1 MKLRGSLFLRLS
13 WRLILLQ
20 IAALTLVVI
29 VASIPE
35 AERRGVKELDDD
47 VLIAIAQNLVIRD
60 DRLVLPDMARVRAA
74 EEDDDEVWDY
84 PDFWFIAADS
94 KGRQLEYG
102 PVPAAMRPLFSDAG
116 KVLHAEFYRTGNG
129 PADGVVA
136 RQLRGPAGN
145 FTIVSGGGPVLDPVL
160 VRLQRIDP
168 LNLVLLIIL
177 MIALALTIPWLL
189 RRDLA
194 GVERVANETSR
205 IDIDQPGTRLTVAN
219 VPSELQGMVGAMNAA
234 LTRLDEGLERRKR
247 FLATAA
253 HELRTPVA
261 ILSLRIETLPSDP
274 LRRQLMLDVARLA
287 SLADQLLDLER
298 LDSDGARFQRVDL
311 GTLVAEAV
319 ADIAPLAVATGADLA
334 FDGADQPIEIMSDPQ
349 AILRVVTNLVQ
360 NAIAHG
366 GPGVAITVEVVRP
379 AEIRVRDNGPGI
391 PAGDLSQ
398 LFEPFFR
405 RTGSNGSGLGL
416 NLVQEIVLRHGGTIH
431 ATDAPGG
438 GAEFVV
444 RLPSGAAGPGGRV
457 TPTRQG

>member
-20 IAALTLVVI
+20 VTALALVVI

-35 AERRGVKELDDD
+35 SDRRGVKELDDD
-47 VLIAIAQNLVIRD
+47 VLIAIAQSLVIRD
-60 DRLVLPDMARVRAA
+60 DRLVLPDMAPVRAA
-74 EEDDDEVWDY
+74 EEGDGEIWDY

-94 KGRQLEYG
+94 EGRHLEYG
-102 PVPAAMRPLFSDAG
+102 PIPEAVRPLFADAG

-136 RQLRGPAGN
+136 RQLRGPAGA
-145 FTIVSGGGPVLDPVL
+145 FTIVSGGGPVLDQVL

-168 LNLVLLIIL
+168 FNLVLLISL

-194 GVERVANETSR
+194 GVGRVADEASR

-234 LTRLDEGLERRKR
+234 LTRLDEGLERRRR

-261 ILSLRIETLPSDP
+261 ILSLRIETLPPDP
-274 LRRQLMLDVARLA
+274 VRRQLMLDVARLA
-287 SLADQLLDLER
+287 SLADRLLDLER
-298 LDSDGARFQRVDL
+298 LDSDGARLQWLDL
-311 GTLVAEAV
+311 GKLVADAV

-334 FDGADQPIEIMSDPQ
+334 FEGADQPVGIMADPQ

-366 GPGVAITVEVVRP
+366 GPGVAIIVQVVRP

-391 PAGDLSQ
+391 AAGELSQ
-398 LFEPFFR
+398 LFEPFSR
-405 RTGSNGSGLGL
+405 RAGSGGSGLGL
-416 NLVQEIVLRHGGTIH
+416 HLVQEIVLRHGGTIH
-431 ATDAPGG
+431 VTDAPGG

-444 RLPSGAAGPGGRV
+444 RLPPGRAASAK
-457 TPTRQG
+457 QG

>member
-20 IAALTLVVI
+20 VTALALVVL

-35 AERRGVKELDDD
+35 SDRQGVKELDDD
-47 VLIAIAQNLVIRD
+47 VLIAIAQSLVIRG
-60 DRLVLPDMARVRAA
+60 DRLVLPDMAPVRAA
-74 EEDDDEVWDY
+74 EEGDGEIWDY

-94 KGRQLEYG
+94 EGRQLEHG
-102 PVPAAMRPLFSDAG
+102 PIPEAVRPFFTNAG
-116 KVLHAEFYRTGNG
+116 EVLHAEFYRTGDG

-136 RQLRGPAGN
+136 RQLRGPAGA
-145 FTIVSGGGPVLDPVL
+145 FTIVSGGGPVLDQVL

-168 LNLVLLIIL
+168 FNLVLLIIL

-194 GVERVANETSR
+194 GVGRVADEASR

-219 VPSELQGMVGAMNAA
+219 VPSELQGMVRAMNAA
-234 LTRLDEGLERRKR
+234 LTRLDEGLERRRR

-261 ILSLRIETLPSDP
+261 ILSLRIETLPPDP
-274 LRRQLMLDVARLA
+274 VRRQLMLDVARLA

-298 LDSDGARFQRVDL
+298 LDSDGAHLQWLDL
-311 GTLVAEAV
+311 GKLVADAV

-334 FDGADQPIEIMSDPQ
+334 FEGADQQVGIMADPQ

-366 GPGVAITVEVVRP
+366 GPGVAIIVQVVRP

-391 PAGDLSQ
+391 AAGEISQ
-398 LFEPFFR
+398 LFEPFSR
-405 RTGSNGSGLGL
+405 RAGSGGSGLGL
-416 NLVQEIVLRHGGTIH
+416 HLVQEIVLRHGGTIH
-431 ATDAPGG
+431 VTDAPGG

-444 RLPSGAAGPGGRV
+444 RLPSGTAASAK
-457 TPTRQG
+457 QG